1 MPTGTLQLTEVRSH
15 FGLSAA
21 QSRDLGELHE
31 RMNKRRRLD
40 DGATT
45 GYEHIT
51 GTGPWL
57 QSQYGAQ
64 QSVVAAGGDVN
75 PYGEHVGYRQMQSME
90 WQQSYQPTLQYY
102 THSYQVGDAHR
113 DGGAAAQNA
122 NAGFHSLWPTDG
134 SRNLCRM
141 NIAFGNGT
149 RVYGPDPF
157 ALIDHIETQQQQP
170 QPQLRQQHATDYYED
185 VSMHLKLQSLPIL
198 DNLATQIIQN
208 ITTMSS
214 SHLQQLAQSCGSEEC
229 QPYIAL
235 KNLFDQTRKVYL
247 RDTPFI
253 DAFAIHLFLPHQQN
267 IFRKANI
274 ATLMSTILGAHDAS
288 LRHLD
293 TYFLVIFVPLGQRLL
308 KWQGAMY
315 LELKTQAYISCLMSG
330 QVGVK
335 ILLEDLFGEDLE
347 SNLLSRHPDAPSLSP
362 AEQDFIDRCR
372 SRKSY
377 LMAEMLAPNAL
388 QELRRKYQW
397 TEFTRELA
405 AACSRNAD
413 SLLNA
418 SPRAQMTTAGLRTSE
433 VTSTGAMEKADMSNA
448 ARRRSKLASPQRTSN
463 TASPP
468 TRKALASLLETSQ
481 TSSSKGTTVSTSG
494 NATRQP
500 WTKPEE
506 EALVAGL
513 EQVDGPHWS
522 QILVLYGRGGS
533 RSEALKD
540 RNQVQLKDKARNLK
554 LWYLKTGREVP
565 QSLKGVTGEL
575 RKRGSARDRA
585 AFATGDGDEEA
596 EVLQPAKDGKRSKG
610 KTIIIGIFA
619 IVFGLTTAL
628 LEFQIPPV
636 ASKYASFMFSF
647 VGRGVFYFFLG
658 MVIVGEHWY
667 QFVPGGIV
675 ALVGVGHIALEFI
688 PSIEPPANM
697 RDADAGWGAEQV

>member
-40 DGATT
+40 DGANT

-57 QSQYGAQ
+57 QSPYGAQ

-75 PYGEHVGYRQMQSME
+75 PYGEHAGYRQMQSME
-90 WQQSYQPTLQYY
+90 WEQSYQPTPQYY

-113 DGGAAAQNA
+113 DGGVAAQNA
-122 NAGFHSLWPTDG
+122 KAGFHSLWPTDAQVPESVSNG
-134 SRNLCRM
+134 ISDMHFSM
-141 NIAFGNGT
+141 NHTSPAVRQQNTAFGNGT

-157 ALIDHIETQQQQP
+157 ALTDHIETQQQHP
-170 QPQLRQQHATDYYED
+170 QPQLQQQQQHATDYYED
-185 VSMHLKLQSLPIL
+185 VSMHLKLQSLRIL
-198 DNLATQIIQN
+198 DNLATQIIEN

-274 ATLMSTILGAHDAS
+274 ASLMSTILGAHDVS

-293 TYFLVIFVPLGQRLL
+293 TYFLSIFVPLGQRLL

-315 LELKTQAYISCLMSG
+315 LELKTQAYIWSLMSG

-347 SNLLSRHPDAPSLSP
+347 SNLLSRHSDAPSLSP

-377 LMAEMLAPNAL
+377 LMAETLAPNAL

-418 SPRAQMTTAGLRTSE
+418 SPRAQMTTAELRISE
-433 VTSTGAMEKADMSNA
+433 VTSTGVMEKADVSNT
-448 ARRRSKLASPQRTSN
+448 ARRRSKLASPPRTSN

-481 TSSSKGTTVSTSG
+481 TSSSKGTPVSTSG

-500 WTKPEE
+500 WTKAEE

-522 QILVLYGRGGS
+522 QILALYGRGGS

-575 RKRGSARDRA
+575 RKRGSARARA

-596 EVLQPAKDGKRSKG
+596 EVLRPAKDGKRSKG
-610 KTIIIGIFA
+610 
-619 IVFGLTTAL
+619 
-628 LEFQIPPV
+628 
-636 ASKYASFMFSF
+636 
-647 VGRGVFYFFLG
+647 
-658 MVIVGEHWY
+658 
-667 QFVPGGIV
+667 
-675 ALVGVGHIALEFI
+675 
-688 PSIEPPANM
+688 
-697 RDADAGWGAEQV
+697 